1 MTLFEAKKLLTENG
15 LAFEIS
21 EFEDEATYWHHTML
35 FPYTK
40 NARNCK
46 VLALIISSNNG
57 KKNIELQ
64 FNAVDDDFLFE
75 ELRFGDFCF
84 EMFDYKEEML
94 ENDLLDH
101 INEIKGG
108 AFSVIVAND
117 LKNKKWLADF
127 SFDLKE
133 DDDLFGKHGFE
144 KAVQK
149 IHAPKGFISKLLKTK
164 KQYEIYDWNTYECIT
179 K

>member
-21 EFEDEATYWHHTML
+21 EFEDEATYWRHTML
-35 FPYTK
+35 FPCTK

-46 VLALIISSNNG
+46 VIALIISSNNG

-75 ELRFGDFCF
+75 ELHFGDFCF

-94 ENDLLDH
+94 ANDLLKH
-101 INEIKGG
+101 INKIKGG

-117 LKNKKWLADF
+117 LKNKKWLADS
-127 SFDLKE
+127 SFDLKD

-144 KAVQK
+144 KAIQQ